1 MMRANPISLDRIHC
15 LPRAARAALGVGWW
29 LVRVPV
35 YVLLHMAGPVVR
47 LGLGALGLLSFLLAL
62 FYHFTSTL
70 THPPFLPLLGF
81 SLLCGLA
88 LLVYEA
94 LLRLFS

>member
-1 MMRANPISLDRIHC
+1 MMRANLTSLDRTHF
-15 LPRAARAALGVGWW
+15 LPRAVRAALGLVWW

-35 YVLLHMAGPVVR
+35 YVLLHMAQPVVR

-62 FYHFTSTL
+62 FYHFASTL
-70 THPPFLPLLGF
+70 VHPPFLPLLGF
-81 SLLCGLA
+81 SLLCGLV
-88 LLVYEA
+88 LVVYEA

>member
-1 MMRANPISLDRIHC
+1 MMRVPLTSIGRTHC
-15 LPRAARAALGVGWW
+15 LPRAVRAAPGVMWW

-35 YVLLHMAGPVVR
+35 YVLLRIAQPIVR
-47 LGLGALGLLSFLLAL
+47 FALGALGLLSFLLAL

-70 THPPFLPLLGF
+70 VHPPFLPLLGF
-81 SLLCGLA
+81 SLLCGLG
-88 LLVYEA
+88 LVLYEA

>member
-1 MMRANPISLDRIHC
+1 MMRVPLTSIGRTHY
-15 LPRAARAALGVGWW
+15 LPRALRAAPGVMWW

-35 YVLLHMAGPVVR
+35 YVFLRIAQPIVR
-47 LGLGALGLLSFLLAL
+47 FALAALGLLSFLLAL

-70 THPPFLPLLGF
+70 VHPPFLPLLGF

>member
-1 MMRANPISLDRIHC
+1 MIRANLNSLDRAHS
-15 LPRAARAALGVGWW
+15 LPRAFRATPGVVWW

-35 YVLLHMAGPVVR
+35 YVLLRIARPVVR
-47 LGLGALGLLSFLLAL
+47 FGLGALGLLSFLLAL
-62 FYHFTSTL
+62 FYHLTSTL
-70 THPPFLPLLGF
+70 AHPPFLPLLGF
-81 SLLCGLA
+81 SLLCGLG